1 MTSNFELPYLIIISA
16 KLLTE
21 MIDYY
26 IKVKKPREIHEHRV
40 YDFSYKRVILTC
52 CNVKQNQKF

>member
-1 MTSNFELPYLIIISA
+1 MMTSNFELPYLIIISA

-26 IKVKKPREIHEHRV
+26 IKVKKTREIREHRV
-40 YDFSYKRVILTC
+40 YDFSYMRVILTL
-52 CNVKQNQKF
+52 